1 MEQVESLFPDPDNDL
16 ADASKKAGN
25 IIFAQSFKPQGEK
38 KAPIKKRTE
47 VMERRLNLLEEKT
60 FLEK

>member
-1 MEQVESLFPDPDNDL
+1 MDQVESLFPDPDNDL

-38 KAPIKKRTE
+38 RP
-47 VMERRLNLLEEKT
+47 LLKNEPR
-60 FLEK
+60 